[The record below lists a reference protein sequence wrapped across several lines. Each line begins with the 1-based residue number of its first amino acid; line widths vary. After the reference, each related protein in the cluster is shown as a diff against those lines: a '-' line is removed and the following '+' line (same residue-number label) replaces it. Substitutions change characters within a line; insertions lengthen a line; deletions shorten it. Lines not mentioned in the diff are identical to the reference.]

1 MINVYSEIGQ
11 LKAVLLH
18 EPGEEINNLT
28 PKYLDELL
36 FDDIPW
42 LPLAIKEHR
51 SFAKVFSDNGVKVYY
66 LVDLISEVLDKS
78 DEIKKEFINRFILDA
93 NIKSQTLGEML
104 FEYLYKIEDNKKL
117 VLKCISGIKK
127 NELDGYKNKT
137 LSDFINTTAAFI
149 TNPIPNL
156 YFTRDPFASLGNGAC
171 VNRMYSDTRRRET
184 IFADFIFHY
193 HDKFQNTPHYY
204 DRFDD
209 FDIEGGDILVLNKE
223 TILIG
228 VSQRTSSQAIELLA
242 KRLFFKEKTTFKT
255 ILALSIPIERTFMH
269 LDTVLTQ
276 VDYDKFLI
284 HEGCYNS
291 LNIYKITEDSDN
303 YGKLLVVPL
312 QDKLDDVLKD
322 YIGVKPKLIFCGGN
336 DSITSD
342 REQWSDGSNC
352 LCIKPGVVIAYE
364 RNENTNERLRQ
375 SGVKVITIPSSE
387 ISRGR
392 GGPRCMSMPLIRE
405 DI

>member
-1 MINVYSEIGQ
+1 MINVFSEIGK

-51 SFAKVFSDNGVKVYY
+51 SFAKVFTDNGVKVYY

-127 NELDGYKNKT
+127 NELEGYKNKT
-137 LSDFINTTAAFI
+137 LSDFINTTAQFI

-171 VNRMYSDTRRRET
+171 INRMYSDTRRRET

-193 HDKFQNTPHYY
+193 HDDFKDTVKYY

-209 FDIEGGDILVLNKE
+209 FEIEGGDILVLNKE

-228 VSQRTSSQAIELLA
+228 VSQRTSSQAIEQLA
-242 KRLFFKEKTTFKT
+242 KTLFFKEKTSFKT

-291 LNIYKITEDSDN
+291 LNIYRITEDKEN
-303 YGKLLVVPL
+303 YGKLSVVPL
-312 QDKLDDVLKD
+312 PNKLDDVLAD
-322 YIGVKPKLIFCGGN
+322 YIGKKPTLIFCGGN

-352 LCIKPGVVIAYE
+352 LCLRPGVVIAYE

-405 DI
+405 EI